1 MSEVNFVD
9 EFRAIMDTCRKESI
23 PARARLLWIALFYLA
38 NDRARKNEQ
47 TGTWEWP
54 DDFFAVNNAEM
65 STHCPL
71 EKRAMLEA
79 RNRLKQ
85 GGYIDFR
92 SGDNATKPAKYKL
105 KYLSCGQWCKN
116 APQDVPQHVPQGAP
130 QHVPQ
135 GVPQPV
141 PYYINLDKGLRL
153 NETDTHTNSYIVNS
167 ARARD
172 RRADSYTDEKGN
184 PQPCRYDSAFLTS
197 ERARAAVAQRIIS
210 QFFGDVDMD
219 HAQEVLCDFLGD
231 GMPPELAEDC
241 VDRYTSMS
249 AWFGHLNMLYQR
261 GRYAEQREEMD
272 RAKWAR
278 ILKSDSAADWMTRR
292 EELREE

>member
-9 EFRAIMDTCRKESI
+9 EFLAIMDTCRKESI

-71 EKRAMLEA
+71 EKRGLLEA

-116 APQDVPQHVPQGAP
+116 APQGVPQHAPQGAP

-153 NETDTHTNSYIVNS
+153 NETDTHTNSYIINS

-184 PQPCRYDSAFLTS
+184 PQPCRYDAAFLTS

-219 HAQEVLCDFLGD
+219 HAQETLCEFLGD

-261 GRYAEQREEMD
+261 GRYAEQREEMA

-278 ILKSDSAADWMTRR
+278 ILKSDSAAEWMTRR